1 MILPQAQP
9 TRRLWQQLRPAR
21 VVQADNLMEAAAANG
36 EGENVVNLSILTWRK
51 RMEEEPS
58 VMEEEVNAMEEEDRG
73 GDDVTAI
80 EEAGIEQLSW
90 LVCLIGTWRQG
101 IANLMWVLFLT
112 LFISYFFGYNWQY
125 VFLFQN

>member
-1 MILPQAQP
+1 
-9 TRRLWQQLRPAR
+9 
-21 VVQADNLMEAAAANG
+21 MEAAAANG

-58 VMEEEVNAMEEEDRG
+58 VMEEEVNAMEEEEDRG

-101 IANLMWVLFLT
+101 IANLVWV
-112 LFISYFFGYNWQY
+112 Y
-125 VFLFQN
+125 

>member
-1 MILPQAQP
+1 
-9 TRRLWQQLRPAR
+9 
-21 VVQADNLMEAAAANG
+21 MEAAAANG

-58 VMEEEVNAMEEEDRG
+58 VMEEEVNAMEEEEDRG

-101 IANLMWVLFLT
+101 KANLVWV
-112 LFISYFFGYNWQY
+112 Y
-125 VFLFQN
+125 

>member
-21 VVQADNLMEAAAANG
+21 VVQADNLTAAAAAANG
-36 EGENVVNLSILTWRK
+36 EGENVVNLSILTWRR
-51 RMEEEPS
+51 RMEEEEPS
-58 VMEEEVNAMEEEDRG
+58 VMEEEEVNAMEEEEDRG

-80 EEAGIEQLSW
+80 AEAGIEQLSW

-101 IANLMWVLFLT
+101 IANLVWV
-112 LFISYFFGYNWQY
+112 Y
-125 VFLFQN
+125 

>member
-21 VVQADNLMEAAAANG
+21 VVQADNLTAAAANG
-36 EGENVVNLSILTWRK
+36 EGENVVNLSILTWRR
-51 RMEEEPS
+51 RMEEEEPS
-58 VMEEEVNAMEEEDRG
+58 VMVEEEVNAMEEDRG

-80 EEAGIEQLSW
+80 AEAGIEQLSW

-101 IANLMWVLFLT
+101 IANLVWV
-112 LFISYFFGYNWQY
+112 Y
-125 VFLFQN
+125 